1 MSLSTAVLGWAINTE
16 HFAVASAGII
26 AFVVSFAIG
35 LGPVPFVLVGEL
47 PPKEVRP
54 LPARPSLLS
63 LLTPP
68 RALADPLTNVH
79 HPLAG
84 KLGDRLDRRRRQLA
98 EQPRRRDRLPPP
110 ARLARRLARQER
122 QRLLPLYS
130 AHGARRRCSLSARAV
145 TRWRSLSSSR
155 RDVSESGCG
164 RSRSRT
170 ALWAAALPT
179 TDKSCSAFRHASE
192 LETVERARAEA
203 VQTQLGGRFSAA
215 LPSAV
220 PCSIA
225 LSDPKLLF
233 SARALFFSS
242 NFVAAASIFLEIC
255 PLRAVRRETRNA
267 RGARSWTLIR
277 SSRQDPVP
285 AAAKGADLRRSVPAQ
300 AAKGNEA
307 RRSRAERSSLEGS
320 PRRGAR
326 ARSRTTRLSTDVM
339 KSAGHRA
346 DRAVCVRA
354 ARSARPLSDGG
365 DVDVRRAS

>member
-54 LPARPSLLS
+54 LPAHPSLLS
-63 LLTPP
+63 LSTPP
-68 RALADPLTNVH
+68 RAFADSLTDVH
-79 HPLAG
+79 RPLAG

-242 NFVAAASIFLEIC
+242 NFVARRPYASSSRSALCERCVPRLATLEEHLAARSSGRPGETLFQQQRRELCGEAC
-255 PLRAVRRETRNA
+255 LRKRRRETKRDGAEPSA
-267 RGARSWTLIR
+267 RASKVHLGAAR
-277 SSRQDPVP
+277 
-285 AAAKGADLRRSVPAQ
+285 AQ
-300 AAKGNEA
+300 AH
-307 RRSRAERSSLEGS
+307 ERQG
-320 PRRGAR
+320 
-326 ARSRTTRLSTDVM
+326 
-339 KSAGHRA
+339 
-346 DRAVCVRA
+346 
-354 ARSARPLSDGG
+354 
-365 DVDVRRAS
+365 

>member
-63 LLTPP
+63 LPTPP
-68 RALADPLTNVH
+68 RALADSLTDIH
-79 HPLAG
+79 HPVAG

-203 VQTQLGGRFSAA
+203 VQTQLAA
-215 LPSAV
+215 GSRPLSPRLFLARSRCPTPSFFLARA
-220 PCSIA
+220 PCSLARTSSQRRPSSSRSA
-225 LSDPKLLF
+225 LCEPCVARLATLEEHVAARSSGRPGETLF
-233 SARALFFSS
+233 QQQRRELCGEACLRKRRRATKRDGAEPSARASKVHL
-242 NFVAAASIFLEIC
+242 
-255 PLRAVRRETRNA
+255 
-267 RGARSWTLIR
+267 GA
-277 SSRQDPVP
+277 
-285 AAAKGADLRRSVPAQ
+285 
-300 AAKGNEA
+300 
-307 RRSRAERSSLEGS
+307 
-320 PRRGAR
+320 AR
-326 ARSRTTRLSTDVM
+326 AHAHERQ
-339 KSAGHRA
+339 G
-346 DRAVCVRA
+346 
-354 ARSARPLSDGG
+354 
-365 DVDVRRAS
+365 